1 MILTALLAISSSLA
15 AFLALK
21 VNTLQKEQ
29 ERLRNLTNE
38 DSKVLFLKSRYAS
51 MGETLGNIAH
61 QWKQP
66 LNAIGTIQNSI
77 KAALL
82 FQGEISKEKLLSSV
96 DTSFKLLQHLA
107 ETIDTFY
114 SFLAQSGD
122 STSRFYLT
130 DELEKVRKITEYSF
144 ENSNINLVFELEVN
158 PSIQGNANE
167 LTHAL
172 LNLILNAKDAFDT
185 LAIDNPT
192 IIVRVIGREET
203 CTITVSDNA
212 GGIRIKPI
220 DMVFDMHITSK
231 ENGSGLGLFM
241 TKNII
246 EKRFGGS
253 ISVKNTKNGACFTI
267 ELPYADYNEQCDTLT
282 RDEKLTLDRINQL
295 SRKVIELE
303 EVEKN
308 LRKWSEIFKKAH
320 WAIAMHVGT
329 NNRFDLTND
338 AFNALY
344 GYSAEEMRQLSVPDL
359 FPPESLPILSEI
371 QAIAFEKGYVAFE
384 STHKRRDGS
393 TFPVSVELM
402 VIKDED
408 GEILYHMANIWDLS
422 EQKAAQERLLLKKF
436 ALDHI
441 RDAVFLIDANARFH
455 YVNDGACN
463 ALGYTREEL
472 LQMSIGDVDPD
483 WPNERWPEHWE
494 ELKQAGSITMELRHQ
509 RKDTTIFPV
518 EVSANYIEYNG
529 HYYNMAVARDITER
543 KAAQEKLLLQT
554 FALDQVNEA
563 VFLIDENSMF
573 HYVNEGA
580 CKALGYTKEEL
591 LRMGVVHLDPNV
603 SIEWWRAHWLDII
616 ALGTTLTQTK
626 HIKKDGSFLSVE
638 VSSNSFE
645 YNGVWYSLAVSRDIT
660 ERLALE
666 AEKESRAI
674 RVITENSPDIIVRFD
689 LQGRRTYVNPKAAEL
704 FKIDMLGKTLLDV
717 TPVLEKER
725 FAEHLRHV
733 LQTGDEVTFETAYI
747 NADGQNGWAHMRMV
761 PELDGNS
768 KIVSVLSIGRD
779 MTELKNA
786 YETLAYKERELRS
799 LAESSPGMMGA
810 YYMRPDGSVC
820 MPYASPNIQ
829 EIFGITSEEIKE
841 DATPL
846 MALSHPDDVEMI
858 VQTIH
863 ESAQTMSLWH
873 IEYRIIH
880 PTKGIRWMEGH
891 TMPQPHPSGGVIWY
905 GYVHDITER
914 KEMEVSIQEAHDR
927 YIQILDNSTDVIY
940 LLDVTPEGKYIY
952 VDVNAAYETV
962 TGIPRDI
969 VIGLCVDDIEDEIFR
984 SILIDKF
991 DSCLNAGCDTD
1002 YTADY
1007 PFPGGIRTF
1016 HSILTPIRDKSGRII
1031 RIVGSARDITEQ
1043 KAMEEQIRHSEENLK
1058 NAQKIAKLGSWH
1070 LDIQNE
1076 QLTWSDET
1084 YRIFELDRSEIT
1096 DLHQS
1101 FYEHVHP
1108 EDRERVRGLY
1118 VESLYAKTSYE
1129 LDHRIVMSDGRIK
1142 YVIERCEHTY
1152 AHDGTPLYSNGT
1164 VQDITERKLMEK
1176 ELQDSHAFLT
1186 KLIDSLPDPIFV
1198 KDRDHKWLILN
1209 KANYEFAGI
1218 EQGSFIGKSD
1228 YDFFPKEEAD
1238 IFWEKDEEV
1247 FKSGKVNVNEEY
1259 FTSSDGTTHY
1269 IQTIKAMFVGSDGK
1283 EYLVGT
1289 IRDLSE
1295 RKAME
1300 DDLRQALEFNEGV
1313 ISAIP
1318 DMLFEIAPDG
1328 TYVGIWAQNEELLI
1342 EQRTALI
1349 GKNFK
1354 ELMPPDVVI
1363 TSIQAMKEVDEK
1375 GVSLGK
1381 TYSLDLAEGKRW
1393 FELSVSKKKMSGN
1406 YIALARDITERK
1418 LIEERLQS
1426 NRNLLHAILESSPG
1440 VVTFALDRNYRYLA
1454 FDSKHANVMHTLFG
1468 KDITIGM
1475 DMFEVIGSVEDAKIA
1490 KRSFDR
1496 ALGGESFVAEE
1507 EYGDERLSCK
1517 YWQIF
1522 YSPIQS
1528 ETGEIIGLTC
1538 FNVDISERRKA
1549 EEEIKGLN
1557 ETLEE
1562 RVIERTSQLQE
1573 VIGKLH
1579 REISERIKTEKA
1591 LQTSEEM
1598 FRALVENSPD
1608 VISRYDLS
1616 MRRTY
1621 VNPMMQ
1627 FLLNKPLDEIL
1638 GKTPREFS
1646 PLPDVE
1652 VFEEMFKAVVYGKTE
1667 LEHEGLY
1674 QTPWGEM
1681 RWGNQRLVPELDSEQ
1696 NVTSVMVIGRDMSER
1711 IETEKRLMM
1720 VETAINST
1728 TEAIYINDTSLKI
1741 IYVNDG
1747 ACRMLGYS
1755 REELLTM
1762 HIVDIDAHYTTDEIH
1777 EFKASTLNESNI
1789 AFETRHRR
1797 KDGSI
1802 IDVEIVGTSFAYD
1815 KDEIILSV
1823 VKEITER
1830 KKMEKALRYREEYQ
1844 RTLLDNFPYFVWL
1857 KDKESRLL
1865 AANIQYA
1872 RVANVEST
1880 ADLEGKTDFD
1890 FFPHD
1895 LSTKY
1900 VTDDQ
1905 SVMREGKS
1913 KNVEEQYA
1921 DEHGNIRWMETW
1933 KSPVWINQ
1941 EIVGTVGCS
1950 RDITERKEMETA
1962 LRESEVR
1969 YREIFDNTSDA
1980 LYLIEV
1986 TPEGRYKNIA
1996 FNRAFEKSTGIDKTQ
2011 LIGKYV
2017 DDFSNSE
2024 SVRENILNYDRCV
2037 RLGEPIEECT
2047 ELTLPSGRKMYR
2059 SILIPIKNEEGQVVR
2074 IIGLAREER

>member
-1 MILTALLAISSSLA
+1 MILATLLAISSSLA

-21 VNTLQKEQ
+21 VKTLQKEH

-82 FQGEISKEKLLSSV
+82 FQGEISKEKLMSSV

-122 STSRFYLT
+122 STSHFYLA
-130 DELEKVRKITEYSF
+130 DELDKVRKITEYSF
-144 ENSNINLVFELEVN
+144 ENSNINLVFELEIN

-192 IIVRVIGREET
+192 ITVRVVGREET
-203 CTITVSDNA
+203 CTITVTDNA

-267 ELPYADYNEQCDTLT
+267 DLPYADYHEHYETIT
-282 RDEKLTLDRINQL
+282 RDERLTLDRINQL

-329 NNRFDLTND
+329 SNRFDLTND

-359 FPPESLPILSEI
+359 FTPESLPILSEI
-371 QAIAFEKGYVAFE
+371 QTIAFDKGYVAFE
-384 STHKRRDGS
+384 STHQRRDGS

-402 VIKDED
+402 VIKDEEGD
-408 GEILYHMANIWDLS
+408 ILYHMANIWDLS
-422 EQKAAQERLLLKKF
+422 EKKAAEERLLLKKF

-455 YVNDGACN
+455 YVNEGACN
-463 ALGYTREEL
+463 ALGYTREEML
-472 LQMSIGDVDPD
+472 HMSIGDVDPD

-494 ELKQAGSITMELRHQ
+494 ELKQEGSITMELRHR
-509 RKDTTIFPV
+509 RKDGTIFPV

-529 HYYNMAVARDITER
+529 RYYNMAVARDITER

-573 HYVNEGA
+573 HYVNDGA

-603 SIEWWRAHWLDII
+603 SIEWWRAHWDDII

-645 YNGVWYSLAVSRDIT
+645 YDGVWYSLAVSRDIT

-689 LQGRRTYVNPKAAEL
+689 LQGHRTYVNPKAAEL

-733 LQTGDEVTFETAYI
+733 LQTGEEITFETGYI
-747 NADGQNGWAHMRMV
+747 NAEGQNGWAHIRMV
-761 PELDGNS
+761 PELDSNG
-768 KIVSVLSIGRD
+768 KIMSVLSIGRD

-810 YYMRPDGSVC
+810 YYMRPDASVC

-846 MALSHPDDVEMI
+846 MALTHPDDAEM
-858 VQTIH
+858 VVRTIS

-880 PTKGIRWMEGH
+880 PTKGVRWMEGH
-891 TMPQPHPSGGVIWY
+891 TMPQTHPSGGVVWY

-914 KEMEVSIQEAHDR
+914 K
-927 YIQILDNSTDVIY
+927 
-940 LLDVTPEGKYIY
+940 
-952 VDVNAAYETV
+952 
-962 TGIPRDI
+962 
-969 VIGLCVDDIEDEIFR
+969 
-984 SILIDKF
+984 
-991 DSCLNAGCDTD
+991 
-1002 YTADY
+1002 
-1007 PFPGGIRTF
+1007 
-1016 HSILTPIRDKSGRII
+1016 
-1031 RIVGSARDITEQ
+1031 
-1043 KAMEEQIRHSEENLK
+1043 AMEEQIRENEQKLQK
-1058 NAQKIAKLGSWH
+1058 AQQIAKVGSWH

-1084 YRIFELDRSEIT
+1084 YRIFEFDRSEIT
-1096 DLHQS
+1096 DLHHT

-1129 LDHRIVMSDGRIK
+1129 LDHRIIMSDGSIK
-1142 YVIERCEHTY
+1142 YIIERCEHTY
-1152 AHDGTPLYSNGT
+1152 APDGTPLYSNGT

-1238 IFWEKDEEV
+1238 VFWEKDEEV

-1259 FTSSDGTTHY
+1259 FTSSDGITHY

-1295 RKAME
+1295 RKKME
-1300 DDLRQALEFNEGV
+1300 DALRQALEFNEGV

-1328 TYVGIWAQNEELLI
+1328 TYVGIWAQNEDLLI
-1342 EQRTALI
+1342 QQRTTLL

-1354 ELMPPDVVI
+1354 EVLPPDVVI

-1375 GVSLGK
+1375 GLSLGK
-1381 TYSLDLAEGKRW
+1381 TYSLDLPEGKRW

-1406 YIALARDITERK
+1406 YIALARDITDRKQAEEAIKELNATLEQKVKERTQQFQQSLEFSEGVINALPDLLFEIDINGIYLNVWARDEK
-1418 LIEERLQS
+1418 ILAAQKEFLIGHSLYDVLS
-1426 NRNLLHAILESSPG
+1426 KESADSVMEGIKEASAEG
-1440 VVTFALDRNYRYLA
+1440 V
-1454 FDSKHANVMHTLFG
+1454 SFG
-1468 KDITIGM
+1468 KVIKIDLPQGTRYFEESFSKKVSSNTFLVLSHDIT
-1475 DMFEVIGSVEDAKIA
+1475 DRVEAD
-1490 KRSFDR
+1490 
-1496 ALGGESFVAEE
+1496 
-1507 EYGDERLSCK
+1507 
-1517 YWQIF
+1517 Q
-1522 YSPIQS
+1522 
-1528 ETGEIIGLTC
+1528 
-1538 FNVDISERRKA
+1538 
-1549 EEEIKGLN
+1549 
-1557 ETLEE
+1557 
-1562 RVIERTSQLQE
+1562 
-1573 VIGKLH
+1573 KL
-1579 REISERIKTEKA
+1579 RE
-1591 LQTSEEM
+1591 SEEM

-1627 FLLNKPLDEIL
+1627 LLLDKPLDEIL

-1652 VFEEMFKAVVYGKTE
+1652 VFEQLFNAVVQGKSE
-1667 LEHEGLY
+1667 LEYEGVF
-1674 QTPWGEM
+1674 TAPWGEQ
-1681 RWGNQRLVPELDSEQ
+1681 RWGNQRIIPEFDTNH
-1696 NVTSVMVIGRDMSER
+1696 NVNGVMIIGRDMTER
-1711 IETEKRLMM
+1711 VETEKRLKLL
-1720 VETAINST
+1720 ETAVNNT
-1728 TEAIYINDTSLKI
+1728 KDAVYIIDKDKSI
-1741 IYVNDG
+1741 IYVNN
-1747 ACRMLGYS
+1747 AVSEMLGYTF
-1755 REELLTM
+1755 EELTQM
-1762 HIVDIDAHYTTDEIH
+1762 KIYAIDTHLDSQQIKNITNEIEKTIIFDTKH
-1777 EFKASTLNESNI
+1777 QT
-1789 AFETRHRR
+1789 
-1797 KDGSI
+1797 KDGRI
-1802 IDVEIVGTSFAYD
+1802 INVEVALTLFDYDGVGFGVSF
-1815 KDEIILSV
+1815 
-1823 VKEITER
+1823 VKEI
-1830 KKMEKALRYREEYQ
+1830 
-1844 RTLLDNFPYFVWL
+1844 
-1857 KDKESRLL
+1857 
-1865 AANIQYA
+1865 
-1872 RVANVEST
+1872 
-1880 ADLEGKTDFD
+1880 
-1890 FFPHD
+1890 
-1895 LSTKY
+1895 
-1900 VTDDQ
+1900 
-1905 SVMREGKS
+1905 S
-1913 KNVEEQYA
+1913 K
-1921 DEHGNIRWMETW
+1921 
-1933 KSPVWINQ
+1933 
-1941 EIVGTVGCS
+1941 
-1950 RDITERKEMETA
+1950 
-1962 LRESEVR
+1962 
-1969 YREIFDNTSDA
+1969 
-1980 LYLIEV
+1980 
-1986 TPEGRYKNIA
+1986 
-1996 FNRAFEKSTGIDKTQ
+1996 
-2011 LIGKYV
+2011 
-2017 DDFSNSE
+2017 
-2024 SVRENILNYDRCV
+2024 
-2037 RLGEPIEECT
+2037 
-2047 ELTLPSGRKMYR
+2047 
-2059 SILIPIKNEEGQVVR
+2059 
-2074 IIGLAREER
+2074 